1 MERSTVLL
9 LHKRGKTLREI
20 ASELGR
26 SKTTIARALSEA
38 VYRQP
43 STRRRKSQVD
53 VFHEQIIEWLQQ
65 GLSAVR
71 MMELA
76 REDPEHPYSGVRTPS
91 TCHLAVSRPW
101 PFNRPSAGRSL
112 YRITQKSNRHPPIG
126 GALHATIL
134 NNRIAE

>member
-91 TCHLAVSRPW
+91 TV
-101 PFNRPSAGRSL
+101 PFGRLPTVALQSAIGRTL
-112 YRITQKSNRHPPIG
+112 TLPDHPKI
-126 GALHATIL
+126 
-134 NNRIAE
+134 